1 MSPTK
6 RYAKK
11 QAKTRQRRRHTAH
24 ERLRHDQQQA
34 QQAIKA
40 LEQALDALGLPDN
53 LVKEIEGRL
62 RRQQKLL
69 GKIFGVM
76 FPSLFG
82 CRTPSELARVR
93 GWDKNLPPQI
103 LGGSAQAFLVEAAQT
118 AGSGGVGATVAPC
131 PEQECGHSQSLAV
144 DLGS

>member
-1 MSPTK
+1 MSPMK

-11 QAKTRQRRRHTAH
+11 QAQARQRRRHTAH

-40 LEQALDALGLPDN
+40 LEQALDALGLPAN

-62 RRQQKLL
+62 RRQQQLL
-69 GKIFGVM
+69 GKIFGCM

-82 CRTPSELARVR
+82 CRTPFGTCPRAR
-93 GWDKNLPPQI
+93 
-103 LGGSAQAFLVEAAQT
+103 LG
-118 AGSGGVGATVAPC
+118 
-131 PEQECGHSQSLAV
+131 
-144 DLGS
+144 